1 MINIDQMLVSL
12 ATRQTSSPL
21 PHTQSVPWSAALL
34 NLVMENQNKY
44 LTCPDALLANGFFTQ
59 IIRNIAPN

>member
-12 ATRQTSSPL
+12 ATL

-44 LTCPDALLANGFFTQ
+44 LTCPDALLSNGFFTQ